1 MFDDL
6 LVELINKV
14 YSHGIL
20 PATTGLLQIDTI
32 TSIEGE
38 TNSVNIQR
46 LIEQDLLKTRLD
58 KADCKSLIFP
68 MVDSVHFFIV
78 KLEIGVGIISV
89 DILNSAKNY
98 PIRIQRVE
106 KGNRLIV

>member
-1 MFDDL
+1 M
-6 LVELINKV
+6 

-32 TSIEGE
+32 ASIEHE
-38 TNSVNIQR
+38 SNPVNIQQ
-46 LIEQDLLKTRLD
+46 LIERDFLKTRLE

-68 MVDSVHFFIV
+68 MLDSVHFFIV
-78 KLEIGVGIISV
+78 KLDIGVGIISV
-89 DILNSAKNY
+89 DILNSSKDY

-106 KGNRLIV
+106 KGNRLIL